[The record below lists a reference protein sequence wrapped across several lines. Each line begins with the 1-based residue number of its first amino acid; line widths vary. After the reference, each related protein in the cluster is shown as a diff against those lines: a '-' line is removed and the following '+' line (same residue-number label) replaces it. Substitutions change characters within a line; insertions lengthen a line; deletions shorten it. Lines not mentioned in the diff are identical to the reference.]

1 MNFGVFDVK
10 FLWQFLSMYIYIP
23 GNERESNEKYEESR
37 KLGNAF
43 DTTKEQFHEFFPT
56 AEIAGQSVCE

>member
-1 MNFGVFDVK
+1 VNFGVFDVK

-43 DTTKEQFHEFFPT
+43 DTTNIRSNFMSFSPLQK
-56 AEIAGQSVCE
+56 